1 MNLHVFLLLIVTL
14 CLPVRSAFAQLIQ
27 VQLNLDQPQI
37 INETTLIIN
46 GKTNLPPGTEVT
58 IQADPTARP
67 DLMPSIK
74 GGRYLQRL
82 GGITADWVPAGKA
95 TVTPQNTFA
104 VTLKDP
110 HKFKT
115 GKYQVAAQVWVCS
128 FSLFGKA
135 TPQSKAFYEIAGPAG
150 ENLQGPLVHRQL
162 ELLTGQVAVTTSR
175 EFEFRPGEADQAAS
189 KEKKKL
195 QRYAKAIDDA
205 YKLHLQLLQQ
215 GVYAQWTNKNNLQ
228 ANRLVVNYGLRL
240 KNTHKSIRPIETQE
254 AFFLFS
260 ETVKALEQVHYW
272 SLYVLNPEPEKYT
285 QAETEY
291 IRAKARLDDYIAG
304 IK

>member
-1 MNLHVFLLLIVTL
+1 MNLHIFLLVIATL
-14 CLPVRSAFAQLIQ
+14 CLPVRSASAQLIQ
-27 VQLNLDQPQI
+27 VQLNLDEPQI
-37 INETTLIIN
+37 INETTVIIT
-46 GKTNLPPGTEVT
+46 GKTNLPPGTEIT
-58 IQADPTARP
+58 FQADPTARP

-74 GGRYLQRL
+74 GGRHLQRL

-95 TVTPQNTFA
+95 TVTPQSTFT

-115 GKYQVAAQVWVCS
+115 GKYQVAAQVWVYS
-128 FSLFGKA
+128 YSMFGKLSA
-135 TPQSKAFYEIAGPAG
+135 QPKDFYEIAGSAG
-150 ENLQGPLVHRQL
+150 ANLQGPLVDRQL
-162 ELLTGQVAVTTSR
+162 ALFMGHVAVTTSR
-175 EFEFRPGEADQAAS
+175 EFEFRPGEADQVAS

-195 QRYAKAIDDA
+195 QRYAKAIEDA

-228 ANRLVVNYGLRL
+228 ANRLVVNYGFRL

-260 ETVKALEQVHYW
+260 ETVQALEQVHYW
-272 SLYVLNPEPEKYT
+272 SLYVVNPEPEKYT
-285 QAETEY
+285 EAVTEY
-291 IRAKARLDDYIAG
+291 TRAKARLDDYIAG